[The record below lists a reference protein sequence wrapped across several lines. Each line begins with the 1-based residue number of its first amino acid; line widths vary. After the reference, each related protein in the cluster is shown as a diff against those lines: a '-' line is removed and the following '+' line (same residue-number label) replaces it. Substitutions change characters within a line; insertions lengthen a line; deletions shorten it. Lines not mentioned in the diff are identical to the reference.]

1 MEVLYSAKRINNET
15 SLRWFVYDDDQ
26 YTGYA
31 VTNDGK
37 RIEVDHSNI
46 QSFYQNAINIRFS
59 HKVDD
64 SVISTKK
71 KNKPTDSV
79 NKKAIKHEP
88 KPVKI
93 EPVEVR
99 EDISE
104 PDIIGSDY
112 HKIIFSLYDEDSD
125 FEIEV
130 DGSENDAISLKN
142 ELSKKHQNLTIK
154 KKIIR
159 SVHQVIDT
167 YTTIEHFKNGKIY
180 FEMDFDDP
188 KEASSMFQKR
198 KLRYPNDDIRR
209 YHVEEV
215 I

>member
-1 MEVLYSAKRINNET
+1 MEFLYSAKRLNNET
-15 SLRWFVYDDDQ
+15 DLRWFVYDDDQ

-46 QSFYQNAINIRFS
+46 QTFYQNAIDIRFS
-59 HKVDD
+59 HKVDN
-64 SVISTKK
+64 SVISNKK
-71 KNKPTDSV
+71 KKQATFSE

-154 KKIIR
+154 KKIVR

-188 KEASSMFQKR
+188 KEAISMFQKR
-198 KLRYPNDDIRR
+198 KLRYPNDDIRM

>member
-1 MEVLYSAKRINNET
+1 MEFLYSAKRLNNET
-15 SLRWFVYDDDQ
+15 DLRWFVYDDDQ

-46 QSFYQNAINIRFS
+46 QTFYQNAIDIRFS
-59 HKVDD
+59 HKVDN
-64 SVISTKK
+64 SVISNKK
-71 KNKPTDSV
+71 KKQATFSE

-88 KPVKI
+88 KPLKI
-93 EPVEVR
+93 EPVEVS

-112 HKIIFSLYDEDSD
+112 NKVIFSLYDEDSD

-130 DGSENDAISLKN
+130 DGNENDAISLKN
-142 ELSKKHQNLTIK
+142 ELSKKHKNLTIK
-154 KKIIR
+154 KKIVR
-159 SVHQVIDT
+159 SVHQVTDT

-188 KEASSMFQKR
+188 KEAISMFQKR
-198 KLRYPNDDIRR
+198 KLRYPNDDIRM

>member
-1 MEVLYSAKRINNET
+1 MEVLYSAKRINNKT

-31 VTNDGK
+31 VTDDGN
-37 RIEVDHSNI
+37 RIEVDHSDI

-71 KNKPTDSV
+71 KKKPTDSV
-79 NKKAIKHEP
+79 NKKAFKHEP
-88 KPVKI
+88 KPLKM
-93 EPVEVR
+93 EPVTVS

-112 HKIIFSLYDEDSD
+112 HKIIFSLYDDDSN

-130 DGSENDAISLKN
+130 DGNESDAISLKN
-142 ELSKKHQNLTIK
+142 ELSKKHKNLTIK

-159 SVHQVIDT
+159 SMHQVIDT
-167 YTTIEHFKNGKIY
+167 VGKIY
-180 FEMDFDDP
+180 NSTYIVHIIN
-188 KEASSMFQKR
+188 ANANII
-198 KLRYPNDDIRR
+198 LLGLT
-209 YHVEEV
+209 
-215 I
+215 

>member
-46 QSFYQNAINIRFS
+46 QSFYQNAIDIRFS

-71 KNKPTDSV
+71 KPTDSV

-159 SVHQVIDT
+159 SVHQAIDT

-180 FEMDFDDP
+180 FEMDFDDH